1 MFTHIGNDVNV
12 RTDRIIGVFDIDTAS
27 YGKGTKILLEK
38 MQKSGRV
45 LTISTELPR
54 SVILADNESGNDVQL
69 FVSPI
74 SSATIAK
81 RGTTVFKNE
90 KSGETYGRVE

>member
-1 MFTHIGNDVNV
+1 MFTHIGNDVNI

-27 YGKGTKILLEK
+27 YGKGTKLFLEK

-45 LTISTELPR
+45 LNISSELPR
-54 SVILADNESGNDVQL
+54 SVILVDNESANDVQL

-74 SSATIAK
+74 SSMTISK
-81 RGTTVFKNE
+81 RGAVGFRK
-90 KSGETYGRVE
+90 

>member
-12 RTDRIIGVFDIDTAS
+12 KTSRIIGVFDIDTAS
-27 YGKGTKILLEK
+27 YGKGTKLFLEK

-45 LTISTELPR
+45 LSVSSDLPR
-54 SVILADNESGNDVQL
+54 SVILADDESGSDVQL

-74 SSATIAK
+74 SAATIYK
-81 RGTTVFKNE
+81 RGETVFK
-90 KSGETYGRVE
+90 